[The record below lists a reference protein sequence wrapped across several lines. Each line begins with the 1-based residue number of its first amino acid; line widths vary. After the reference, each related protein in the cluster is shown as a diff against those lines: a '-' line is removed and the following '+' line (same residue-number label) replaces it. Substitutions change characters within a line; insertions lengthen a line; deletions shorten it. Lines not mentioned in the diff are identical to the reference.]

1 MEVINK
7 KCYKTTTIP
16 QRSSMEVINKK
27 CHKSTKIPQRSC
39 TLIAL
44 LVNDLH

>member
-7 KCYKTTTIP
+7 KCYKSTKIP

-27 CHKSTKIPQRSC
+27 CYKSTKIPQRSSMD
-39 TLIAL
+39 
-44 LVNDLH
+44 VNTSC